1 MASFQILLSL
11 SLSFSRSPAFSSHL
25 SRPSVLSGCPFVF
38 RYNLF
43 FSAFSSVAPF
53 ITLRYHLTVDS
64 FYGTTC
70 AGSVFREIADRYR
83 VVRRTDLQISD
94 TSRTLCL
101 SIFLLAFFYR
111 VDFAKARVGRTQY
124 GAIKAQDERAYR
136 RREMFLSLGVWF
148 HVNAYT
154 RVASCQSRFVTLSCC
169 GILRIHVLG

>member
-25 SRPSVLSGCPFVF
+25 SRPSVLSGCPSVF

-43 FSAFSSVAPF
+43 FSAFLSVAPF

-101 SIFLLAFFYR
+101 SIFLLAFFLKR
-111 VDFAKARVGRTQY
+111 RLCQGTGRSDAVRRDKSARRTRMPST
-124 GAIKAQDERAYR
+124 GNVSFSR
-136 RREMFLSLGVWF
+136 RLV
-148 HVNAYT
+148 
-154 RVASCQSRFVTLSCC
+154 SR
-169 GILRIHVLG
+169 